1 MQLDFTSE
9 ELMQYRAMEMVAVI
23 PFIRDLLKNNANPD
37 YIRGAM
43 AMIKKILVMPA
54 ALAKT
59 PEQKEI
65 ARQLSAKAMD
75 IFEKKLL
82 RAVIEDE

>member
-1 MQLDFTSE
+1 MQLDFTAE
-9 ELMQYRAMEMVAVI
+9 ELIQYRAMEMVAAI
-23 PFIRDLLKNNANPD
+23 PFIRDLLNNNTNPD

-43 AMIKKILVMPA
+43 GMIKKILAMPN

-65 ARQLSAKAMD
+65 AQQLTTKTMELY
-75 IFEKKLL
+75 EKKLL
-82 RAVIEDE
+82 RMVVDE

>member
-9 ELMQYRAMEMVAVI
+9 ELMQYRAMEMVAAI
-23 PFIRDLLKNNANPD
+23 PFIRDLLNNNTNPD

-43 AMIKKILVMPA
+43 GMIKKILAMPN

-65 ARQLSAKAMD
+65 AQQLTTKTMEL
-75 IFEKKLL
+75 FEKKLL
-82 RAVIEDE
+82 RAVVEDE

>member
-9 ELMQYRAMEMVAVI
+9 ELMQYRAMEMVAAI
-23 PFIRDLLKNNANPD
+23 PFIRDLLNNNTNPD

-43 AMIKKILVMPA
+43 GMKKKILAMPN

-65 ARQLSAKAMD
+65 AQQLTTKTMEL
-75 IFEKKLL
+75 FEKKLL
-82 RAVIEDE
+82 RMVVDE